1 MQTSKY
7 IDLRGLLS
15 YQILHEIGRKP
26 RFGDELA
33 NIIGN
38 RKGSKLTPGTIY
50 PALKRLRE
58 NKLIIA
64 TKIGRRVV
72 YKLTAKGKKEYKT
85 ARKYV
90 RILLKSF

>member
-1 MQTSKY
+1 MQTTNY

-15 YQILHEIGRKP
+15 FQILHEIRRKP

-58 NKLIIA
+58 LKLIKA

-72 YKLTAKGKKEYKT
+72 YKLTEKGKKEYQT